1 MKTIDN
7 AIRCA
12 VACLVFFS
20 LCVCVCVLF
29 DLIDLLE
36 KANKIGKRKALN
48 RSLTS
53 VLLYAAQGI
62 DSMIFVTSMFLTS
75 IGAC

>member
-7 AIRCA
+7 AIRSA
-12 VACLVFFS
+12 VACLIFFLS
-20 LCVCVCVLF
+20 ACVCVLF

-62 DSMIFVTSMFLTS
+62 DSMIFITSMFLKS